1 MEREV
6 TYTLQIWASDPLDE
20 RIEVLAMDPADMR
33 YVLEIEPGYCLR
45 MN

>member
-6 TYTLQIWASDPLDE
+6 RFSLQVWMSDPADE
-20 RIEVLAMDPADMR
+20 YIEVLAMDSSDMR